1 MTTLENRQKWTD
13 PRPDL
18 YADSSLWTRLLRAAY
33 GQDGGDPRGLFAALH
48 GFRCCGASLR
58 LGNHTAIL
66 DPGEITPA
74 DYDDWKCRCARLSSH
89 CAMIGEITPADYD
102 DWKRRYL
109 EPHREALVC
118 LLAGLAGAAAQC
130 VAA

>member
-74 DYDDWKCRCARLSSH
+74 DYDDWK
-89 CAMIGEITPADYD
+89 
-102 DWKRRYL
+102 RRYL